1 MLTFRAVRSGARES
15 VLPTRHDI
23 QQRLI
28 PRRRSYRAILGFD
41 RQVVSLCKIMY
52 CSSWLISRFTDPL
65 KYGDYPQLLK
75 DIRGDILPKFTE
87 EEKALVKGSTD
98 FLA

>member
-1 MLTFRAVRSGARES
+1 MSHQSHIPLN
-15 VLPTRHDI
+15 
-23 QQRLI
+23 QLI
-28 PRRRSYRAILGFD
+28 
-41 RQVVSLCKIMY
+41 V
-52 CSSWLISRFTDPL
+52 RFTDPL

>member
-1 MLTFRAVRSGARES
+1 M
-15 VLPTRHDI
+15 
-23 QQRLI
+23 
-28 PRRRSYRAILGFD
+28 
-41 RQVVSLCKIMY
+41 VSHLNNPL
-52 CSSWLISRFTDPL
+52 SFTSLISRFTDPL

-75 DIRGDILPKFTE
+75 DIRGDILPKFTD